1 MKNLANV
8 LTAVKVAMMVLYL
21 KEYRENALT
30 EINAV

>member
-21 KEYRENALT
+21 KDYRENALT
-30 EINAV
+30 EIGGV